1 MPNTTGSKVEEP
13 CLKLITIFLKNGPI
27 SASFCLFSSFPHY
40 TILQIDESVDGV
52 LGTRIWGGRMEGT
65 DESTELCWQ
74 PRLHDFLLRFLS

>member
-1 MPNTTGSKVEEP
+1 MISPNYNLHVNDVTNSIG
-13 CLKLITIFLKNGPI
+13 FFKNGPI